1 MKIAAFNVKKLGWR
15 KVNKVLVRT
24 NLIKI
29 VSRYSVVV
37 MLEVVDQSGKAMDKF
52 LTELNNSRK
61 NKRHPYAMK
70 CSKSLGRSSY
80 KEKFVFFYRQAEVS
94 VIDTYQYKEGHKDV
108 LAREPFILK
117 LKCPNT
123 VVQNLVLIPV
133 HTKPEDTPRELDALH
148 DVVKAV
154 KKRWRTDNIMILG
167 DFNADGHYLSEK
179 KKKKIRI
186 CYRPYHW
193 LIADDVDTT
202 TSHSND
208 HTYDRIVVFGNDMY
222 KAVEPG
228 SAQTFNFQKAY
239 RLSKAKTQD
248 ISDHYPVEVELKEEE
263 EDDGEEDDEEEE
275 NEQPKD
281 DYSAF
286 YHPYYY

>member
-1 MKIAAFNVKKLGWR
+1 MKIAAFNVKKMGWK
-15 KVNKVLVRT
+15 KVNNNFVRT

-37 MLEVVDQSGKAMDKF
+37 MLEVVDQSGKAMRKF
-52 LTELNNSRK
+52 LTELKKK

-70 CSKSLGRSSY
+70 CSESLGRSSY
-80 KEKFVFFYRQAEVS
+80 KEKFVFFYRQDEVS
-94 VIDTYQYKEGHKDV
+94 EINAYQYKEGHKDV

-154 KKRWRTDNIMILG
+154 KKRWSTDNIMILG

-186 CYRPYHW
+186 CYHPYHW

-208 HTYDRIVVFGNDMY
+208 HTYDRIVVFGDDMY
-222 KAVEPG
+222 KAVVPN
-228 SAQTFNFQKAY
+228 SAKSFDFQNAY
-239 RLSKAKTQD
+239 NLSDAKTQD
-248 ISDHYPVEVELKEEE
+248 ISDHYPVEVELKKLDG
-263 EDDGEEDDEEEE
+263 DDDDDDDDDEEEE
-275 NEQPKD
+275 ED
-281 DYSAF
+281 
-286 YHPYYY
+286 